1 MNRGSLF
8 AIFAGGMLFG
18 FGLAWSGMTRPEI
31 VLSFLRFQD
40 YGLMLVLGSA
50 VITTLIVFQV
60 APRLMTK
67 PVLETE
73 FHSHYSGDLKPTLV
87 GAAIFGIGWG
97 VCGVCPGPA
106 IAGLGQGNW
115 DLLACLAAMFAG
127 AWCHGL
133 YMSRPY
139 SREMDGRK
147 RSIPGRSARY

>member
-1 MNRGSLF
+1 MNRLSLL
-8 AIFAGGMLFG
+8 AVFAGGMLFG
-18 FGLAWSGMTRPEI
+18 FGLTWSGMTRPEI

-50 VITTLIVFQV
+50 VITTLIVYQV
-60 APRLMTK
+60 APRLMAK
-67 PVLETE
+67 PLLEPE
-73 FHSHYSGDLKPTLV
+73 FGSHYSGDLKPTLI

-133 YMSRPY
+133 YMSRHEF
-139 SREMDGRK
+139 RGQLT
-147 RSIPGRSARY
+147 